1 MLFRYKFENQV
12 ALALLWIQVSLEAPD
27 ARVNPIPKIA
37 AKFEEEFL
45 EKCPDP
51 GCDLRAPSK
60 LLEERGLFTFIA
72 VQRTLED
79 GMNRNRVAVDI
90 SNLNVYAC
98 VLHLRKYLQPF
109 NSKYD
114 RFTFKEC
121 SDVSTTMIILTSLPN
136 FVSSCVLLLL

>member
-1 MLFRYKFENQV
+1 MFRYKFENQV
-12 ALALLWIQVSLEAPD
+12 ALGLLWIQVSLDAPD
-27 ARVNPIPKIA
+27 TRVNPIPKIA
-37 AKFEEEFL
+37 ATLEEEFL

-60 LLEERGLFTFIA
+60 LVEERGLFTFVG

-79 GMNRNRVAVDI
+79 GTNRNQVAVDI

-109 NSKYD
+109 
-114 RFTFKEC
+114 
-121 SDVSTTMIILTSLPN
+121 
-136 FVSSCVLLLL
+136 LLQI

>member
-1 MLFRYKFENQV
+1 MG
-12 ALALLWIQVSLEAPD
+12 LLWIQVSLEAPD
-27 ARVNPIPKIA
+27 TRVNPIPRIA
-37 AKFEEEFL
+37 ARLEEEFL

-60 LLEERGLFTFIA
+60 LIEERGLFTFVG

-79 GMNRNRVAVDI
+79 GTNRNQVAVDI

-109 NSKYD
+109 L
-114 RFTFKEC
+114 FQ
-121 SDVSTTMIILTSLPN
+121 I
-136 FVSSCVLLLL
+136 

>member
-98 VLHLRKYLQPF
+98 DLHLWNYLQPF
-109 NSKYD
+109 
-114 RFTFKEC
+114 
-121 SDVSTTMIILTSLPN
+121 
-136 FVSSCVLLLL
+136 